1 VQSTRLSLGLLS
13 GLIFV
18 AMALSAGATHAAT
31 SDGRY
36 FPCADSFAKKV
47 AIESGFA
54 EVAAEFNPAYE
65 DPEYWLAQQTVCA
78 DFDLDGNDEI
88 VFTLGAMGGTDPW
101 AFFDVPNGQ
110 ASASTYSFPTIYDK
124 GNYPN
129 HALELVRVEGAPAI
143 RDKRRLF
150 RPRDAHCCPTGG
162 LVVSIVGFREGR
174 YEVLGSRVQKPPPLH
189 KVRLT
194 VAEARTAVSAF
205 LERKYEAAWY
215 DRNGGRLNCN
225 RRLSFNTRKCSVAFQ
240 IGDSYWFGDV
250 RIGLMQRGP
259 SDKRARIHYR
269 ITRLNEYCAAVQH
282 GSPAECQTTSRGSAI
297 ITN

>member
-1 VQSTRLSLGLLS
+1 MTMAATLGAEAS
-13 GLIFV
+13 
-18 AMALSAGATHAAT
+18 HAAT

-36 FPCADSFAKKV
+36 FPCTDSFAKKV

-54 EVAAEFNPAYE
+54 EAAAEFNPAYE
-65 DPEYWLAQQTVCA
+65 DPEYWLAQQSVCA

-101 AFFDVPNGQ
+101 AFFDVPSGQ
-110 ASASTYSFPTIYDK
+110 ASASTYSLPTIYDK

-129 HALELVRVEGAPAI
+129 HALELIRVEGVPAI
-143 RDKRRLF
+143 RDQRRLF

-162 LVVSIVGFREGR
+162 LVVRVVGFREGR
-174 YEVLGSRVQKPPPLH
+174 YQVLESRVQKPPPLH
-189 KVRLT
+189 KVGLT

-205 LERKYEAAWY
+205 LDRKYEAAWY

-297 ITN
+297 IMN